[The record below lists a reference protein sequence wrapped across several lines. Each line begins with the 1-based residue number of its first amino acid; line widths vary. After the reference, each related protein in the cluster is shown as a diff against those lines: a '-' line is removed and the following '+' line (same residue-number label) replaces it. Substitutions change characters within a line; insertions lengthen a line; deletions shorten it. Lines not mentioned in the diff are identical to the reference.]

1 MLLKEHLKRTTQL
14 AIPLVIGQLGH
25 MALGVVDNIMIGQLG
40 PVYLA
45 AASLANAIFVQFM
58 ILGLG
63 LTFALSALVAAAN
76 QPGNENEC
84 SSLLHHS
91 LIINIV
97 ASVILLAL
105 MEASIGILPFLGQD
119 EQVIN
124 LTTPYLR
131 IMAISI
137 IPMLFFQTYRQFS
150 DGLTFVKPAMYF
162 MLLANIVNIFLNWV
176 LIFGNLGFPRL
187 ELNGAGISTL
197 GNRIFAAVAMFLY
210 VILHDRFKN
219 FNPRYFKLN
228 YQIDLIKKILKI
240 GIPSSLQA
248 FLEVFAFTGVAFIIG
263 WIGAYELAAHQIAL
277 TLAAVTF
284 MFALGISQASAIC
297 VGIEFGKGK
306 QGDTRWSGLSA
317 ILLSALVMG
326 VNGLIFVIFRDDLVG
341 FFIEDISVR
350 EIAARLL
357 IIAAIFQVFDGI
369 QAVGVGALRGIQD
382 VKIPTVIVFIAY
394 WILSIPIGYLLGITW
409 DFGVDGVWYG
419 FVSGLAS
426 ASFMLSWRFW
436 KKSRNKEVINQI

>member
-1 MLLKEHLKRTTQL
+1 MSLKEHFRKTIQL

-25 MALGVVDNIMIGQLG
+25 MALGVVDNLMIGQLG
-40 PVYLA
+40 PVFLA

-76 QPGNENEC
+76 RPGNEEEC

-91 LIINIV
+91 FAINMV
-97 ASVILLAL
+97 ASVLLL
-105 MEASIGILPFLGQD
+105 VVMEAAIGLLPYLGQ
-119 EQVIN
+119 EERIIN
-124 LTTPYLR
+124 LTAPYLR
-131 IMAISI
+131 IIAISI

-150 DGLTFVKPAMYF
+150 DGLTFVKPAMYI
-162 MLLANIVNIFLNWV
+162 MLLANVVNVFLNWA

-197 GNRIFAAVAMFLY
+197 GNRIFAGVAMFLY
-210 VILHDRFKN
+210 VIFNSKFKK
-219 FNPRYFKLN
+219 FNPRYFRFK
-228 YQIDLIKKILKI
+228 YHKELILKILRI

-284 MFALGISQASAIC
+284 MFALGISQASAIR
-297 VGIEFGKGK
+297 VGIEFGKDQKRETLKAGF
-306 QGDTRWSGLSA
+306 SA
-317 ILLSALVMG
+317 ILLAILVMG
-326 VNGLIFVIFRDDLVG
+326 VNGLIFVVFRHELVG
-341 FFIEDISVR
+341 FFVDDFSVR

-357 IIAAIFQVFDGI
+357 IIAAIFQIFDGI
-369 QAVGVGALRGIQD
+369 QAVGVGVLRGIQD
-382 VKIPTVIVFIAY
+382 VKIPTFIVFIAY
-394 WILSIPIGYLLGITW
+394 WILSIPIGYFLGITW
-409 DFGVDGVWYG
+409 DYSVDGVWAG

-426 ASFMLSWRFW
+426 AAVMLSWRFW
-436 KKSRNKEVINQI
+436 KKTRE